1 MAVTKNHAELGVV
14 KKNGDVDIL
23 YLKNEGRDVAISRD
37 QNAVIPSD
45 VQTVQDLANKLK
57 ALAFG
62 DGENLVYIG
71 DGEVGSG
78 TLPPMTEVDD
88 NRLSVT
94 LTWSSQKIYDNYK
107 KFIPGYVIGT
117 ENKFDVF
124 EMLYLAPTT
133 FTVDTLSYP
142 QFKSNTPDSN
152 ADAEWLVHYYPVT
165 MDRYNVEGAPGSPNT
180 LRTAWQEWIKVADTS
195 GRPLVPVERWFRV
208 YSGSQWQHFERLM

>member
-23 YLKNEGRDVAISRD
+23 YLKNEGRDVSISRD
-37 QNAVIPSD
+37 QNAVIPAD

-71 DGEVGSG
+71 EGEVDLG

-107 KFIPGYVIGT
+107 KYIPSYVIGD

-133 FTVDTLSYP
+133 FVVDTISYP

-152 ADAEWLVHYYPVT
+152 VDAEWLVHYYPLV
-165 MDRYNVEGAPGSPNT
+165 MDRYAVEGAPGSPNT
-180 LRTAWQEWIKVADTS
+180 PRSAWQEWIKASDTS
-195 GRPLVPVERWFRV
+195 GRPLIPIEKYFRV
-208 YSGSQWQHFERLM
+208 YSGGQWQHFERSM